1 MKKYLLLMLIAIG
14 LASCS
19 TVEQF
24 TLTDVTDYSA
34 FTNRGIFV
42 TESNSVNFD
51 YEPLGSVISITQSA
65 LSSFGFKGYIDV
77 DKAFNEIA
85 TKIEA
90 KGANGLI
97 NLKISYLEASKASI
111 KMVVSGMAIRTDKP
125 IITSN
130 NHSVV
135 TQPKSD
141 IHIDGIHCFIFKKF
155 QSGFAV
161 MTDSALTIEQVK
173 KAFEEFAIK
182 GKECQFFLPNTKS
195 PYIGIT
201 ENGYIINYAT
211 NEFIPLK

>member
-1 MKKYLLLMLIAIG
+1 MAIG

-24 TLTDVTDYSA
+24 TLTEVTDYSA

-65 LSSFGFKGYIDV
+65 LSSFSIKEYIDV

-85 TKIEA
+85 TKIED

-97 NLKISYLEASKASI
+97 NMKISYLEAGRTSI

-125 IITSN
+125 IITPKNLST
-130 NHSVV
+130 VI
-135 TQPKSD
+135 QPKSD
-141 IHIDGIHCFIFKKF
+141 IHIDGIHCFIFKRF

-161 MTDSALTIEQVK
+161 MTDSTLSVEQAK

-182 GKECQFFLPNTKS
+182 GKECQFFLPNTKT
-195 PYIGIT
+195 PYMGIT
-201 ENGYIINYAT
+201 ENGYIINYST